1 MIKMMIFVTSIKN
14 FTSLKKRQFGEG
26 LFSLGDLLAQGLQVL
41 VPGAGAGISLAL
53 GKFVVGGILALICIG
68 VVVRLTLRR
77 KNAGGAQ
84 TQNSSIS
91 IKAGAVFLALGLSA
105 GFVEMTYLPVRFNQ
119 TGFSFWYWA
128 IVGAVITVAY
138 RWTLQILSKIFFKKA
153 KDVQVIRLG

>member
-1 MIKMMIFVTSIKN
+1 MKNPIKALTLIKQQ
-14 FTSLKKRQFGEG
+14 LADKKRHI
-26 LFSLGDLLAQGLQVL
+26 GDGMLSVCNVLAQGLQVL
-41 VPGAGAGISLAL
+41 VPGVGAGISLAL
-53 GKFVVGGILALICIG
+53 GKFVIGGILALICIS
-68 VVVRLTLRR
+68 VLVRLTLRR
-77 KNAGGAQ
+77 KNAGAAQ
-84 TQNSSIS
+84 TRTPSVS